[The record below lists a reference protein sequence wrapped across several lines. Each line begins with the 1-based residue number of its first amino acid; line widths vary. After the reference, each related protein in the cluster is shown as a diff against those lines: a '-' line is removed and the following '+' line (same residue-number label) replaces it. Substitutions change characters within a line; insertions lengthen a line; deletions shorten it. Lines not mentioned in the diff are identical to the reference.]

1 MVLEYCVAP
10 NGNVGIEC
18 PRCHKT
24 VELPLKEEE
33 LLAWNQNKTFVQNQF
48 PKLTPGQREM
58 LLSGLCEEC
67 WNEIFSD
74 EDGEDLSVF
83 NDD

>member
-24 VELPLKEEE
+24 VELPLKESE
-33 LLAWNQNKTFVQNQF
+33 LLAWNPNETFIQNQF

-58 LLSGLCEEC
+58 LLSGLCEKC
-67 WNEIFSD
+67 WNEIFD